1 MLDFA
6 GDLMSRGRD
15 VAVARVRGVDDN
27 MARPHRHDYH
37 EIYFLE
43 AGSRYHW
50 TEHALYRIE
59 PPELIAFPPGVEH
72 FSFGDDGVPFQRV
85 VVYFRPEAVLYPHV
99 REQLAGVEV
108 ARPAGRGLRAV
119 RHVLDQLLAVQD
131 VLGDGAQ
138 EEMCLL
144 VTQLLVKLLREEQRD
159 ARVSPQAGRIAEI
172 IHYLHEHYAEP
183 IDLTTLAARVYI
195 SPYYLSR
202 EFKRHTG
209 ATVIGYVNGLR
220 IGRAERLLQ
229 ETEDPVGRIAGQVGF
244 ANVTHFNR
252 VFRTRTRATP
262 TQFRAGVRRPGLRRE
277 GA

>member
-27 MARPHRHDYH
+27 MARPHRHDYL
-37 EIYFLE
+37 EVYSLE

-50 TEHALYRIE
+50 ADHTLYRIE
-59 PPELIAFPPGVEH
+59 PDELIVFPADLEH
-72 FSFGDDGVPFQRV
+72 FSYGDDGVRFQRV
-85 VVYFRPEAVLYPHV
+85 VVYVRPEAVLYPHV
-99 REQLAGVEV
+99 REHFQERVTVMRPDAG
-108 ARPAGRGLRAV
+108 GLRAV
-119 RHVLDQLLAVQD
+119 RHLVEELLAVQD

-138 EEMCLL
+138 DEMRLL
-144 VTQLLVKLLREEQRD
+144 TTQLLVKLMRAEHRD
-159 ARVSPQAGRIAEI
+159 ARVARRGGRMAEV
-172 IHYLHEHYAEP
+172 IHYLHENYAEP
-183 IDLTTLAARVYI
+183 IDLGSLAARFFI

-229 ETEDPVGRIAGQVGF
+229 ETEDPVSHISAEVGF

-252 VFRTRTRATP
+252 VFRARTHLAP
-262 TQFRAGVRRPGLRRE
+262 TQYRARAEDGALR